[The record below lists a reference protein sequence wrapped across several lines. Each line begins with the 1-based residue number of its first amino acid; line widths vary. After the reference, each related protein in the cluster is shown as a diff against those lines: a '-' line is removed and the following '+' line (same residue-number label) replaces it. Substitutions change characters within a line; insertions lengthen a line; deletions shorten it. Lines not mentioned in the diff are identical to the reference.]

1 MRGGVPSS
9 TCRKPRFP
17 NPLSDRWNVEK
28 ESVEKEQ
35 RDPPAHHAG
44 GVDAGED
51 PAALLVDDNNLA
63 DRDFSQWGAV
73 GPEFD
78 CPQPVESC
86 GALRLPHALR
96 TARIVVEGESHL
108 GRSSSDTRSQA

>member
-1 MRGGVPSS
+1 MAASEAHDSGLCAADPA
-9 TCRKPRFP
+9 TKARFARDLRNLTLASP
-17 NPLSDRWNVEK
+17 NPLSDRRKEEK

-35 RDPPAHHAG
+35 RDPQAHYAG

-51 PAALLVDDNNLA
+51 PAALLVDDNDLA

-78 CPQPVESC
+78 CPQPVELC
-86 GALRLPHALR
+86 GAVRFA
-96 TARIVVEGESHL
+96 
-108 GRSSSDTRSQA
+108 